1 MPIIYAQLIV
11 KGRKK
16 FSDVPEVI
24 KEDVRQVLIDMDL
37 EHLTEE

>member
-1 MPIIYAQLIV
+1 MAIIYAQLIV

-16 FSDVPEVI
+16 FSDVPSVI

-37 EHLTEE
+37 EHLTQE

>member
-1 MPIIYAQLIV
+1 MAIIYAQLIV

-16 FSDVPEVI
+16 FSEVPDII

-37 EHLTEE
+37 EHLTQE